1 MPMFTGPKPFVVI
14 DLRGP
19 GGNIFAIVGRCERLA
34 RAAGKPEYEIYAFRR
49 AIASTHSYADALATV
64 ETWFDAIFIGRNPSD
79 AGEKKA

>member
-1 MPMFTGPKPFVVI
+1 MFTGAKPFVVI

-64 ETWFDAIFIGRNPSD
+64 SAGFDAIIVRRTSSD